1 MQQLNRGGG
10 RSHVHGL
17 VEVALGVPLEAA
29 DFADGSG
36 GGGVTGQPAGIG
48 TLMRLAWQSGTP
60 ASEPTSTS
68 WSGEGGW
75 RQAGGS

>member
-1 MQQLNRGGG
+1 MGVR
-10 RSHVHGL
+10 L
-17 VEVALGVPLEAA
+17 VAA
-29 DFADGSG
+29 DFAGGTG

-60 ASEPTSTS
+60 ASEPISTS
-68 WSGEGGW
+68 WSGEGAW